1 MVGMGRYQGMEL
13 TMLSPDEITSRY
25 PFLETHD
32 LTGAL
37 YDPYDGDID
46 PAQLTQALAT
56 GARKLGARIERFCP
70 VTAAEWTGTDDI
82 LVGLNGGM
90 AALQHSTPPSKELG
104 Q

>member
-1 MVGMGRYQGMEL
+1 MQEFKRVVGMGRYQGMDL
-13 TMLSPDEITSRY
+13 DILSPDEITSRY

-56 GARKLGARIERFCP
+56 GARKLGARVERFCP
-70 VTAAEWTGTDDI
+70 VTAARMDRQRMGADDAE
-82 LVGLNGGM
+82 GRRCAPNM
-90 AALQHSTPPSKELG
+90 W
-104 Q
+104 